1 MFIYHAYFSSPEIA
15 TPTLMLA
22 SLQCS
27 PLMVQLSLDMQ
38 LYFLGALVVWLY
50 FTDPEAGFFLCGA
63 FHAVSVAARYS
74 RTHREHLA
82 PSLFHGIQ

>member
-1 MFIYHAYFSSPEIA
+1 
-15 TPTLMLA
+15 
-22 SLQCS
+22 
-27 PLMVQLSLDMQ
+27 MVQLSLDMQ